1 MSRKSRFDRKAL
13 NRRFAFQRDEA
24 AKRRG
29 LLASGATPLHA
40 LRARLPAPES
50 MPSQTGSE
58 TAPLSFAQRRLWFLS
73 QLDPHRFAYNQASA
87 MRLTGA
93 LDVHALKR
101 ALTTLV
107 GRQGAL
113 RTTFVLA
120 EESIPVQSVSTEAR
134 VVLPIVDL
142 SETPKQERENE
153 LQRALVKFI
162 KLPFNFS
169 REFPFRAVL
178 LRLEVTEHVLL
189 VVTHEIAC
197 DRWSSEIIWRELG
210 ILYRD
215 FHEDK
220 SSPLPDLPIHYTD
233 YASAQRQ
240 QLDAEALEAD
250 LSFWKRQLAGIQL
263 LELPTDRTRS
273 AVQTLKGAKRSL
285 LFPSML
291 SGELRALSRSRG
303 VSLYSILLAAFQ
315 VLLYRYTGQDDIAV
329 GSPIDARSR
338 TQFKNLVGV
347 LENTLVLRTDLSGN
361 PSFSEIL
368 GRVTAVVADAF
379 KHRELPFEKLVEA
392 LVPDRDLS
400 HTTLFQVAFEF
411 VETPKRRIE
420 LQGIVTQAIEI

>member
-1 MSRKSRFDRKAL
+1 
-13 NRRFAFQRDEA
+13 
-24 AKRRG
+24 
-29 LLASGATPLHA
+29 
-40 LRARLPAPES
+40 

-73 QLDPHRFAYNQASA
+73 QLDPHRFAYNQPSA

-101 ALTTLV
+101 ALTALV
-107 GRQGAL
+107 ERQDAL

-120 EESIPVQSVSTEAR
+120 EESIPGQSVSKEAR
-134 VVLPIVDL
+134 VDLPILDL

-169 REFPFRAVL
+169 GEFPFRAVL

-197 DRWSSEIIWRELG
+197 DRRSSEIIWRELG
-210 ILYRD
+210 ILYRA
-215 FHEDK
+215 FHEGK
-220 SSPLPDLPIHYTD
+220 SSPLPDLPIHYVD
-233 YASAQRQ
+233 YAAQRQ
-240 QLDAEALEAD
+240 QPDTEALEAD

-263 LELPTDRTRS
+263 LELPTERTRP
-273 AVQTLKGAKRSL
+273 AVQTLQGAKRSL

-338 TQFKNLVGV
+338 AQFKNLVGV

-361 PSFSEIL
+361 PSFCEIL

-379 KHRELPFEKLVEA
+379 KHRA
-392 LVPDRDLS
+392 S
-400 HTTLFQVAFEF
+400 
-411 VETPKRRIE
+411 I
-420 LQGIVTQAIEI
+420 